1 MGPAEEVSATNV
13 AAFEDF
19 VSDEK
24 RNMEKLEE
32 KKRRIE
38 QIERLCRLRDRLKLE
53 KRSEEGA
60 ISLEEFEVEARKAKA
75 DKRRK
80 EQEEDTPKCWNCDR
94 EFSQTTSVIRN
105 FNSFWP
111 GLALLRAIL
120 MTSPNYLP

>member
-32 KKRRIE
+32 KKGRIE

-80 EQEEDTPKCWNCDR
+80 EQEE
-94 EFSQTTSVIRN
+94 
-105 FNSFWP
+105 
-111 GLALLRAIL
+111 
-120 MTSPNYLP
+120 

>member
-1 MGPAEEVSATNV
+1 MGHAEEVSATNV

-38 QIERLCRLRDRLKLE
+38 QIERLCRLRDRLKLD

-75 DKRRK
+75 
-80 EQEEDTPKCWNCDR
+80 
-94 EFSQTTSVIRN
+94 
-105 FNSFWP
+105 
-111 GLALLRAIL
+111 
-120 MTSPNYLP
+120 

>member
-13 AAFEDF
+13 AAFEDS

-53 KRSEEGA
+53 KRSEEGT

-75 DKRRK
+75 
-80 EQEEDTPKCWNCDR
+80 
-94 EFSQTTSVIRN
+94 
-105 FNSFWP
+105 
-111 GLALLRAIL
+111 
-120 MTSPNYLP
+120 

>member
-32 KKRRIE
+32 KKGRIE
-38 QIERLCRLRDRLKLE
+38 QIERLCRLRDRLKLD

-75 DKRRK
+75 
-80 EQEEDTPKCWNCDR
+80 
-94 EFSQTTSVIRN
+94 
-105 FNSFWP
+105 
-111 GLALLRAIL
+111 
-120 MTSPNYLP
+120 